1 MVFRSNPGFVFH
13 DSRGFEAGSANEL
26 VDVKNFIKQ
35 QAKQRKLRDQ
45 IHAIW
50 YCIPMDSSRPVT
62 KAEEDF
68 FSKVGTGKVPVIVIF
83 TKFDAHDD
91 DAYEA
96 LMNEGISP
104 NEAVNQ
110 AQS

>member
-1 MVFRSNPGFVFH
+1 MHSDIYWNI
-13 DSRGFEAGSANEL
+13 SY
-26 VDVKNFIKQ
+26 
-35 QAKQRKLRDQ
+35 
-45 IHAIW
+45 AIN
-50 YCIPMDSSRPVT
+50 I
-62 KAEEDF
+62 
-68 FSKVGTGKVPVIVIF
+68 VPVIVIF

-110 AQS
+110 AQSRAMEDFQKTCMSLPIFTCRYPPKTYIILRGMALIVS